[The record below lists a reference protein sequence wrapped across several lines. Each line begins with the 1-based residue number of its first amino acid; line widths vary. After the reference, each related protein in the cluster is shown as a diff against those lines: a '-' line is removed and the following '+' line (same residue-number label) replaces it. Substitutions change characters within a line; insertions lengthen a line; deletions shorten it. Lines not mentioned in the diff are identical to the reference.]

1 MCVQQDMIEAINKVK
16 QYSLIQ
22 PTLLLFDLDAIN
34 NNVTITQHISLIVRD
49 LKCLPK
55 HVPLVG

>member
-34 NNVTITQHISLIVRD
+34 NDTIIQLISLIVRD
-49 LKCLPK
+49 LKCLPN

>member
-16 QYSLIQ
+16 QYSIIQ
-22 PTLLLFDLDAIN
+22 PTLLLFDLDAMN
-34 NNVTITQHISLIVRD
+34 NDTIIQLISLIVRD
-49 LKCLPK
+49 LNCLPN